1 MRACVRMCVCACV
14 CVRAPL
20 NWMMDEFV
28 RGSVSA
34 GEEIGLD
41 DIVTK

>member
-1 MRACVRMCVCACV
+1 MHV
-14 CVRAPL
+14 CVRVYVRAHL
-20 NWMMDEFV
+20 NWMMDELV